1 VGLVVTTPATAT
13 PPASPG
19 DLVDLVGVK
28 LELGIADT
36 KSDVILQELIADA
49 SGAIA
54 QYCNRQ
60 FAQQVYDETLA
71 GYGGTYLT
79 LHETPII
86 AVASVA
92 FQGQPI
98 VDFSVEDAM
107 AGMLY
112 RQNLWTWTA
121 QVGWVL
127 TGYPYPRSE
136 AVDASGAYEVKYT
149 AGWILPTQNNPP
161 VAPAQGGLNLPRDI
175 VKAARDLVK
184 FYFLRRKLDPEV
196 MQRQQENLNIRWQ
209 QRDDSLPPDL
219 PRPIAFLLRP
229 YIKVFL

>member
-1 VGLVVTTPATAT
+1 MVGRLAGVAAG
-13 PPASPG
+13 SPG
-19 DLVDLVGVK
+19 KPRD
-28 LELGIADT
+28 
-36 KSDVILQELIADA
+36 
-49 SGAIA
+49 
-54 QYCNRQ
+54 RQ
-60 FAQQVYDETLA
+60 FAQQLYAAALA
-71 GYGGTYLT
+71 GSGGTYLT

-86 AVASVA
+86 AVASIA

-98 VDFSVEDAM
+98 VDFSIEDAL

-149 AGWILPTQNNPP
+149 AGWILPTQANPSIP
-161 VAPAQGGLNLPRDI
+161 TTSGGILLPRDI

-184 FYFLRRKLDPEV
+184 FFFVRRNLDPEV
-196 MQRQQENLNIRWQ
+196 MHRHPHTLTIPYHQ
-209 QRDDSLPPDL
+209 PP
-219 PRPIAFLLRP
+219 PTQP
-229 YIKVFL
+229 